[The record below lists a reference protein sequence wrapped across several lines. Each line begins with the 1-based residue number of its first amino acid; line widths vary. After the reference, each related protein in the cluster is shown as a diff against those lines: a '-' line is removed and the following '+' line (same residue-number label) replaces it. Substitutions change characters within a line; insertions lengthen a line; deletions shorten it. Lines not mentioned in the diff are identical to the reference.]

1 MNKLPDSITRFDAMI
16 SGLKERNY
24 RLTPQRVELVRL
36 IAASEGHP
44 SAAQLYARIK
54 SQFPTMSQA
63 TVYKTLALL
72 KEMDQVLE
80 IELHDDRHYDGNRPE
95 PHPHLICLQ
104 CNKITD
110 GEIEIDLSSIKKMEQ
125 SSGFQIIRPQ
135 ISFYGL
141 CPECRKRG

>member
-1 MNKLPDSITRFDAMI
+1 MNIPPDPSPRFDELI
-16 SGLKERNY
+16 SALRERDY

-36 IAASEGHP
+36 IAASDGHP
-44 SAAQLYARIK
+44 SAAQFYTKIK
-54 SQFPTMSQA
+54 NQFPTMSQA
-63 TVYKTLALL
+63 TVYKTLTLL
-72 KEMDQVLE
+72 KEMNQVLE

-95 PHPHLICLQ
+95 PHPHLICLR

-110 GEIEIDLSSIKKMEQ
+110 GEIEIDISLIKKMEQ

-141 CPECRKRG
+141 CPECRKR

>member
-1 MNKLPDSITRFDAMI
+1 MNISPNPTPRFDELI
-16 SGLKERNY
+16 SALRVRNY

-36 IAASEGHP
+36 IAASDGHP
-44 SAAQLYARIK
+44 SAAQFYTKIK
-54 SQFPTMSQA
+54 NQFPTMSQA
-63 TVYKTLALL
+63 TVYKTLTLL
-72 KEMDQVLE
+72 KEMNQVLE

-95 PHPHLICLQ
+95 PHPHLICMQ

-110 GEIEIDLSSIKKMEQ
+110 GEIEIDLSLIKKMEQ